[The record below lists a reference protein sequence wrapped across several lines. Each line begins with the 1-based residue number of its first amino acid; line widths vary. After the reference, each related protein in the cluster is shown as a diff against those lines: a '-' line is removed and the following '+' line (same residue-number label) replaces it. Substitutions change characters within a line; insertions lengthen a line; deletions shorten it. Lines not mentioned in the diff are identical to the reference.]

1 MILELYSTF
10 PIDGNLVV
18 EESDQK
24 TISRFFSPELTS
36 LLKKEDDCREQT
48 TGVGNLEFKILS
60 HSQDD
65 LKGFKILQATNN
77 IVRIKFDTPDHGEF
91 IDFIIQDNKKCKL
104 IKDIKYNDTN
114 LLKILS
120 Q

>member
-77 IVRIKFDTPDHGEF
+77 IFTVKFNTPSHAELMNVK
-91 IDFIIQDNKKCKL
+91 IQYNKKYK
-104 IKDIKYNDTN
+104 
-114 LLKILS
+114 
-120 Q
+120 